1 MIPRPRPRLDI
12 GDVVTMDDD
21 FGNHWTAGQVTAIRP
36 EGVYVRWPDA
46 VIGTFAHRHAHRL
59 KRAA

>member
-1 MIPRPRPRLDI
+1 MIPRPRPRLLI
-12 GDVVTMDDD
+12 GDTVTLDDD
-21 FGNHWTAGQVTAIRP
+21 FGNHWIAGTITAIHS
-36 EGVYVRWPDA
+36 EGIDVRWRDA